1 MPSLSLTNYN
11 MGLLNQQ
18 NKNRDLVGEM
28 LAGTN
33 PNAGIKNYSGNKL
46 MPLVSPNVGGQPTPM
61 PMINNTLVPTGVT
74 YPNVKDPN
82 AKGKLG
88 MGVKLSDTITNS
100 EPDVPINPKVVSYL
114 TSKYKSNSKSE
125 SQPKTEDKQELPQ
138 MPLEQETPDDPENS
152 KLSKI
157 LAIVGGGLSSY
168 GSGLLGHGTGA
179 AGQQMMNT
187 INTIRERD
195 KETDLKN
202 PKSRE
207 SIHARNLAKQL
218 YGEQYK
224 VDPNLTALQFRE
236 SSPLLDNLYAR
247 TFKQQES
254 EKDRAFK
261 EKQFNAENSKDWAR
275 INMQK
280 EAMGIRSSGG
290 GTSSGRASAGK
301 AGKPFDLD
309 KEQEKRLTLARDIQ
323 QSYKELA
330 EVQKKGSPL
339 TDLFDPERSKKIE
352 ILKNRILDQESVLR
366 GQGQLEQGI
375 RKEYAG
381 ALDPGYTE
389 SRETAAKR
397 NEQLGNEY
405 TKKIV
410 NELAQQTGMAVA
422 ADDETGEMWLI
433 NPETKEKVRR
443 IK

>member
-1 MPSLSLTNYN
+1 MPSLSSV
-11 MGLLNQQ
+11 QQ
-18 NKNRDLVGEM
+18 NGLNNPYAKKRDIIGEM
-28 LAGTN
+28 LAGAN
-33 PNAGIKNYSGNKL
+33 VAPNGQKTYSGNQL
-46 MPLVSPNVGGQPTPM
+46 MPLVNKNVTGQPTALPNIGM
-61 PMINNTLVPTGVT
+61 NLVPTGVVFPST
-74 YPNVKDPN
+74 KSNKGAGLAKIANMIPKDETAP
-82 AKGKLG
+82 
-88 MGVKLSDTITNS
+88 T
-100 EPDVPINPKVVSYL
+100 NPKVKEYL
-114 TSKYKSNSKSE
+114 TQKYSSKTTSKGE
-125 SQPKTEDKQELPQ
+125 APKAEDKPNLPVKEDYEL
-138 MPLEQETPDDPENS
+138 ETGEDQANER
-152 KLSKI
+152 LSKI
-157 LAIVGGGLSSY
+157 LAIIGGGLSSY
-168 GSGLLGHGTGA
+168 GSGLLGQGTTASGN
-179 AGQQMMNT
+179 QMMST
-187 INTIRERD
+187 INSIKERE
-195 KETDLKN
+195 KEINFNN

-207 SIHARNLAKQL
+207 SVHARNLAKQL
-218 YGEQYK
+218 YGQDYK
-224 VDPNLTALQFRE
+224 VDPNLTAAQFRE
-236 SSPLLDNLYAR
+236 SSPMLDNLYSR

-261 EKQFNAENSKDWAR
+261 EKQFNSENSKDWAR

-280 EAMGIRSSGG
+280 EAMGMRSSGGGG

-309 KEQEKRLTLARDIQ
+309 KEQEKRLTLAKDIQ

-375 RKEYAG
+375 RKQYAG